1 MSTSL
6 ADDGIRLR
14 WQLVPNDAPGEIAV
28 FSMYTGKRDSSNYP
42 ALADEM
48 EDYVQS
54 ISGTT
59 GGIINGYTVASMLFI
74 DEFANPLISTDNWGA
89 VYSRNV
95 AAAVA
100 DGGGTLPYQCAWVL
114 TRDTDDDELPRK
126 RRKNRSYLGPLAD
139 NFLGSDGLMST
150 QAQTAL
156 LTKTQTFHTALQG
169 VAVASSTPVAYGGLC
184 NISYSGTGNVPV
196 VPQITNTTQIRVGRV
211 VDTQRRRRNALDEA
225 YDLAPLTVPT

>member
-1 MSTSL
+1 M
-6 ADDGIRLR
+6 R

-42 ALADEM
+42 ALAQEM
-48 EDYVQS
+48 EDFVVA

-59 GGIINGYTVASMLFI
+59 GGIINGYTIASMLFI
-74 DEFANPLISTDNWGA
+74 DEYQNPIFSSSGWGA

-95 AAAVA
+95 TAAVA

-114 TRDTDDDELPRK
+114 TRDTDDPELPRQ

-150 QAQTAL
+150 QSQTAL
-156 LTKTQTFHTALQG
+156 LTKTQTFHNSLQG
-169 VAVASSTPVAYGGLC
+169 VAVASGTPVEYSGLC
-184 NISYSGTGNVPV
+184 NISYEGTGNVPV

-225 YDLAPLTVPT
+225 YDLAPLNVPV